1 MYGNNTDN
9 ERAEIFFK
17 FINEVASFSY
27 SNIKTFEM
35 FSKYDWLPKD
45 TFKDLAYKVKI
56 RFYEKSNNCKKIL
69 THLDV

>member
-1 MYGNNTDN
+1 MDN
-9 ERAEIFFK
+9 ERAET
-17 FINEVASFSY
+17 FINFVNEVASFSY

-56 RFYEKSNNCKKIL
+56 CFYLNRTI
-69 THLDV
+69 